1 MINNEKKLKKVIRDI
16 VKEAID
22 PEILLGKT
30 YLPPD
35 KHTFKDNKYPT
46 KDEYL
51 YVDEP
56 DDNYQKFCLVGP
68 VQNGRNDYRYL
79 LSLDNNKYMLEY
91 QKEFYSQKMSSED
104 FVYTN
109 LNAIDLSI
117 ITKIPINIIHR
128 IHYDFFNL
136 SNSPNVEFA
145 KNSLILN
152 LLYAPAYYGGGNY
165 ISDRIFVTVNKP
177 NIDLSI
183 PSLLKSLVSDNTIWT
198 KDSFAP
204 RDYSCP
210 SKRQI

>member
-16 VKEAID
+16 VKESTNNVD
-22 PEILLGKT
+22 LRKM

-35 KHTFKDNKYPT
+35 KQIFTDNKYSVT

-51 YVDEP
+51 YADEP
-56 DDNYQKFCLVGP
+56 VHSYQKFCLVGP
-68 VQNGRNDYRYL
+68 VEMNGRNRYL

-91 QKEFYSQKMSSED
+91 QNDFYSQKMSSED

-109 LNAIDLSI
+109 LNAVDISI
-117 ITKIPINIIHR
+117 ITEIPINIIHK
-128 IHYDFFNL
+128 IHYDYFNL

-152 LLYAPAYYGGGNY
+152 VEYAPAYYGAGNY
-165 ISDRIFVTVNKP
+165 VSDKITVSVNKP

-183 PSLLKSLVSDNTIWT
+183 PSLLKTLATDTTIWT

-204 RDYSCP
+204 NDYQCS
-210 SKRQI
+210 SKRRI